1 MNTNF
6 FCVHP
11 TLKNKPSIF
20 QSEHASNWT
29 NRSGTIQQLA
39 EQVLAG
45 RSFIPAEMTSH
56 HRSNSAFSKSSL
68 VVVDVDN
75 GLTIEEFKNHDLAKQ
90 AAYLYTTASHDPSK
104 GKERF
109 RILFQ
114 LPTVIEDPKLYKS
127 LVTLLVKQT
136 QADEACTD
144 VCRIFYGNDQATE
157 PIKQFDAVLSQDYID
172 EAKRL
177 LLYQRQTYNRE
188 ASQYDERAIDQ
199 AIFCLEHVIEPS
211 EDNDYNRYKTV
222 TAAAASAGDVLYQTW
237 SDWAS
242 RCHHGNVKGG
252 RQNSERYY
260 YGFKGSTL
268 FKIFQ
273 IATEDRPGWRK
284 DLPEELRDTNTDFYL
299 GVTGD
304 SFAGYDHGD
313 FTGEDDDDTP
323 EIEIDSTQGLF
334 SSPPPTETA
343 TLPAPT
349 QPTERTRTPARRGGG
364 NENEDTP
371 RRIRELLL
379 QRFNG
384 LRLNQMNQQLEYGPN
399 SEPREVHDPTHLYI
413 HVSEGQG
420 TVFPK
425 TLVFDLAQ
433 VIGHENQYHPVRSY
447 LDYCQRFEPCPYF
460 NHLASELLGVSN
472 DPIQNPIMPN
482 GMRLADVIMK
492 RFFIGAVARV
502 MQPGCRHDWMPILIG
517 DQNCG
522 KTTFFQYLTPQSL
535 LDGTYPWVTTM
546 QQGIEYLKEKPHAL
560 HSGFIV
566 VMDEFERYTKRKYV
580 EELKNLVSVSVDRSA
595 RKYENEKSYPRS
607 FVLAGATN
615 NTDFLVDPSG
625 NRRFLPI
632 IVEGKVA
639 SKENPNIK
647 IIDLDRLKR
656 DRNSIWAAAYAH
668 YCDQPVHVFTSN
680 ELNHVSDFTDSFTR
694 DNPIDAKVIEC
705 VQNNT
710 TGYTNDGSSY
720 VTLHDIYNWLE
731 IPITQHRQMS
741 QDIIDC
747 LKRMDY
753 KNKKIK
759 KNGKQMRVWIKK

>member
-1 MNTNF
+1 MRPNF
-6 FCVHP
+6 FCIHP
-11 TLKNKPSIF
+11 TLKNKPSVF

-29 NRSGTIQQLA
+29 NRSGTLSELTAHILRGGA
-39 EQVLAG
+39 
-45 RSFIPAEMTSH
+45 FIPAEMTSH

-68 VVVDVDN
+68 VVVDIDN
-75 GLTIEEFKNHDLAKQ
+75 GLTIEEFKKHELSKQ

-109 RILFQ
+109 RIIFQ
-114 LPTVIEDPKLYKS
+114 LPTVVEDPKLYKS
-127 LVTLLVKQT
+127 LVSLLVKKT

-144 VCRIFYGNDQATE
+144 VCRIFYGNDKAIE
-157 PIKQFDAVLSQDYID
+157 PLVQLDAVLSQEYID

-177 LLYQRQTYNRE
+177 LLYQKQTYHRE
-188 ASQYDERAIDQ
+188 DSQYDERAIDQ
-199 AIFCLEHVIEPS
+199 AIYCLEHVIEPS
-211 EDNDYNRYKTV
+211 QDDDYQRYKTV

-284 DLPEELRDTNTDFYL
+284 DLPEELRDTDTDFYL
-299 GVTGD
+299 GVSGD
-304 SFAGYDHGD
+304 SFAGYDHRD
-313 FTGEDDDDTP
+313 FTGEDDDEEA
-323 EIEIDSTQGLF
+323 EIEMDTTQGLF
-334 SSPPPTETA
+334 SPPPPQTA
-343 TLPAPT
+343 TLTPEINTPSRPA
-349 QPTERTRTPARRGGG
+349 TPARRGGG

-399 SEPREVHDPTHLYI
+399 SDPREIHDPTHLYI

-425 TLVFDLAQ
+425 TLVFDLAS

-460 NHLASELLGVSN
+460 NHLATELLGVSN
-472 DPIQNPIMPN
+472 DPIQNPIMPC
-482 GMRLADVIMK
+482 GSRLADVILK

-632 IVEGKVA
+632 IVQGKVA

-668 YCDQPVHVFTSN
+668 YCDQPNHVFTSH

-705 VQNNT
+705 VQQNT

-759 KNGKQMRVWIKK
+759 KNGKQLRVWIKS